1 MSGESEV
8 MVANGFVRVWVGALL
23 IAWSAGDAVL
33 AAEQNTAGS
42 GLPVPRFVSLKSDK
56 VNVRA
61 GPAKEQEVAWVY
73 SRAALPVEVTAE
85 FENWRRIRD
94 WEGAEGW
101 VYHSLL
107 SGRRTALVSPQS
119 KGKDELLALHAKPDG
134 ASNITAKLQR
144 GVLGTVKQ
152 CQNGW
157 CRLVGDGFDGWI
169 EQPRLWGVYPGEKV
183 E

>member
-1 MSGESEV
+1 MFTKLR
-8 MVANGFVRVWVGALL
+8 MRVVFALTLALGAP
-23 IAWSAGDAVL
+23 AAT
-33 AAEQNTAGS
+33 AAEQPGGSAS

-61 GPAKEQEVAWVY
+61 GPTKDHDVAWVY
-73 SRAALPVEVTAE
+73 NRAALPVEVTAE

-107 SGRRTALVSPQS
+107 SGKRTALVSPQS
-119 KGKDELLALHAKPDG
+119 KGKELLDLRDKPDA
-134 ASNITAKLQR
+134 ASSINAKLQH
-144 GVLGTVKQ
+144 GVLATVKR

-157 CRLVGDGFDGWI
+157 CRLAGDGFDGWI
-169 EQPRLWGVYPGEKV
+169 EQPRLWGVYPNEKV
-183 E
+183 D

>member
-1 MSGESEV
+1 
-8 MVANGFVRVWVGALL
+8 MVRHRQTMIAKAWVQAGFGAALAL
-23 IAWSAGDAVL
+23 GGGSAI
-33 AAEQNTAGS
+33 AAENGTTS

-61 GPAKEQEVAWVY
+61 GPTKDHDVAWVY
-73 SRAALPVEVTAE
+73 NRAALPVEVTAE

-107 SGRRTALVSPQS
+107 SGKRTALVAPQS
-119 KGKDELLALHAKPDG
+119 KKKDELLELRDKPDA
-134 ASNITAKLQR
+134 ASPVMAKMQH
-144 GVLGTVKQ
+144 GVLATVKR
-152 CQNGW
+152 CKDGW
-157 CRLVGDGFDGWI
+157 CRLIGEGFDGWI

>member
-1 MSGESEV
+1 
-8 MVANGFVRVWVGALL
+8 MVASSSLHGVFGLMLALWAGA
-23 IAWSAGDAVL
+23 AA
-33 AAEQNTAGS
+33 AAEQGPPGTS

-61 GPAKEQEVAWVY
+61 GPAKEQDVAWVY

-107 SGRRTALVSPQS
+107 SGKRTALVSPQS
-119 KGKDELLALHAKPDG
+119 KGKEELLALRAKPDA
-134 ASNITAKLQR
+134 ASPVAAKLQH
-144 GVLGTVKQ
+144 GVLGSVKK

-157 CRLVGDGFDGWI
+157 CRLVGEGFDGWI
-169 EQPRLWGVYPGEKV
+169 EQDRLWGVYPGEKV
-183 E
+183 D

>member
-1 MSGESEV
+1 MITSV
-8 MVANGFVRVWVGALL
+8 MRTAVGAMLL
-23 IAWSAGDAVL
+23 WSGMAV
-33 AAEQNTAGS
+33 AAETTGNGAS

-61 GPAKEQEVAWVY
+61 GPTKDHDVAWVY
-73 SRAALPVEVTAE
+73 NRAALPVEVTAE

-107 SGRRTALVSPQS
+107 SGKRTALVSPQS
-119 KGKDELLALHAKPDG
+119 KGKELLELRDKPDA
-134 ASNITAKLQR
+134 ASAVNAKLQH
-144 GVLGTVKQ
+144 GVLATVKR
-152 CQNGW
+152 CKDGW
-157 CRLVGDGFDGWI
+157 CRLAGEGFDGWI

>member
-1 MSGESEV
+1 MRSSGWWRG
-8 MVANGFVRVWVGALL
+8 AVGAMLC
-23 IAWSAGDAVL
+23 AASAVAAG
-33 AAEQNTAGS
+33 AAEQVGTGSAS

-56 VNVRA
+56 VNVRS
-61 GPAKEQEVAWVY
+61 GPTKDHDVAWVY

-107 SGRRTALVSPQS
+107 SGRRTALVSSS
-119 KGKDELLALHAKPDG
+119 KDKTDLVELRDKPDK
-134 ASNITAKLQR
+134 ASAVAAKLQN
-144 GVLGTVKQ
+144 GVLGSVKR
-152 CQNGW
+152 CQGGW
-157 CRLVGDGFDGWI
+157 CRVTGDGFDGWV
-169 EQPRLWGVYPGEKV
+169 EQARLWGVYPNEKV

>member
-1 MSGESEV
+1 
-8 MVANGFVRVWVGALL
+8 MVASGFVRCVAGALL
-23 IAWSAGDAVL
+23 MLSAAIPGAGQVL
-33 AAEQNTAGS
+33 AAEQSVVGS

-134 ASNITAKLQR
+134 ASAITAKLQH

-157 CRLVGDGFDGWI
+157 CRLAGDGFDGWI

>member
-1 MSGESEV
+1 MAAGKYSRSTGWRGV
-8 MVANGFVRVWVGALL
+8 LVVLML
-23 IAWSAGDAVL
+23 SAGVAH
-33 AAEQNTAGS
+33 AAEQGPPGTS

-56 VNVRA
+56 VNVRT
-61 GPAKEQEVAWVY
+61 GPAKEQDVAWVY

-119 KGKDELLALHAKPDG
+119 KGKGEIVALRAKPDA
-134 ASNITAKLQR
+134 ASGITAKLEH
-144 GVLGTVKQ
+144 GVLATVKK

-157 CRLVGDGFDGWI
+157 CRLTGEGFDGWA
-169 EQPRLWGVYPGEKV
+169 EENRLWGVYPGEKV

>member
-1 MSGESEV
+1 MNASGWLRI
-8 MVANGFVRVWVGALL
+8 AGGALL
-23 IAWSAGDAVL
+23 ATVCACAVN
-33 AAEQNTAGS
+33 AAEVATGTAS

-61 GPAKEQEVAWVY
+61 GPTKDHDVAWVY
-73 SRAALPVEVTAE
+73 NRAALPVEVTAE

-119 KGKDELLALHAKPDG
+119 KGKEDLLALRPKPDPESG
-134 ASNITAKLQR
+134 VSAKLQY
-144 GVLGTVKQ
+144 GVLATVKR
-152 CQNGW
+152 CKDGW
-157 CRLVGDGFDGWI
+157 CRLVGDGYDGWI
-169 EQPRLWGVYPGEKV
+169 EQTRLWGVYPEEKV

>member
-1 MSGESEV
+1 MRSSGWWRG
-8 MVANGFVRVWVGALL
+8 AVGAMLC
-23 IAWSAGDAVL
+23 AASAVAAA
-33 AAEQNTAGS
+33 AAEQVGTGSAS

-56 VNVRA
+56 VNVRS
-61 GPAKEQEVAWVY
+61 GPTKDHDVAWVY

-107 SGRRTALVSPQS
+107 SGRRTALVSSS
-119 KGKDELLALHAKPDG
+119 KDKADLVELRAKPDN
-134 ASNITAKLQR
+134 ASAVTAKLQN
-144 GVLGTVKQ
+144 GVLGGVKR
-152 CQNGW
+152 CQGGW
-157 CRLVGDGFDGWI
+157 CRVTGDGFDGWV
-169 EQPRLWGVYPGEKV
+169 EQARLWGVYPNEKV

>member
-1 MSGESEV
+1 MMSALRIV
-8 MVANGFVRVWVGALL
+8 VAFL
-23 IAWSAGDAVL
+23 L
-33 AAEQNTAGS
+33 AALCGAPAHAGEQAGTAS

-61 GPAKEQEVAWVY
+61 GPTKDHDVAWVY

-107 SGRRTALVSPQS
+107 SGRRTALVSLP
-119 KGKDELLALHAKPDG
+119 KGKRDLVALRASPD
-134 ASNITAKLQR
+134 AAAPVMARLQE
-144 GVLGTVKQ
+144 GVLGNVKR

-157 CRLVGDGFDGWI
+157 CRVTGEGFDGWV
-169 EQPRLWGVYPGEKV
+169 EQTRLWGVYPDEKV